1 MNLRGIF
8 AIYHFEMSRMFR
20 TVSQSIASP
29 VLSTAM
35 YFIVFGSAIGSK
47 IGNIDGVNYT
57 SFLVPGLIMLTILNQ
72 SVSNASFGIYFP
84 KFSGTIYE
92 ILSAPISPIEIT
104 CGYVL
109 AAASKSVLVGLIIL
123 ITSAFFIEI
132 TILHPFWMLLFLIL
146 MSITFSLFGFIIGIW
161 ANDFQK
167 IQLIP
172 SFILTPLTFLG
183 GSFYSISMLPDFW
196 QKLSYVNPIVY
207 LISSFRWSFYGN
219 SDVNVVVSISAT
231 FFFLVLCMVFV
242 SWIFKT
248 GYKIKT

>member
-29 VLSTAM
+29 VLSTAL
-35 YFIVFGSAIGSK
+35 YFIVFGSTIGSK

-84 KFSGTIYE
+84 KFSGTVYE

-109 AAASKSVLVGLIIL
+109 AAASKSVLIGLIIL

-146 MSITFSLFGFIIGIW
+146 MSLTFSLFGFIIGIW

-183 GSFYSISMLPDFW
+183 GSFYSIGMLPDFW

-219 SDVNVVVSISAT
+219 SDVNVVVSIIAT
-231 FFFLVLCMVFV
+231 LFFLAICIGFV

>member
-29 VLSTAM
+29 VLSTAL

-47 IGNIDGVNYT
+47 IGSIDGVNYT

-123 ITSAFFIEI
+123 MTSAFFIEI
-132 TILHPFWMLLFLIL
+132 TVLHPFLMLLFLIL

-183 GSFYSISMLPDFW
+183 GSFYSIGMLPDFW
-196 QKLSYVNPIVY
+196 QKISYINPIVY

-219 SDVNVVVSISAT
+219 SDVSVVVSISAT
-231 FFFLVLCMVFV
+231 LFFLVLCMVFV

>member
-29 VLSTAM
+29 VLSTAL

-57 SFLVPGLIMLTILNQ
+57 SFLVPGLIMLTILNHC
-72 SVSNASFGIYFP
+72 VSNASFGIYFP

-123 ITSAFFIEI
+123 ITSGFFIEI

-183 GSFYSISMLPDFW
+183 GSFYSIGMLPDFW

>member
-29 VLSTAM
+29 VLSTAL
-35 YFIVFGSAIGSK
+35 YFIVFGSAIGSR

-172 SFILTPLTFLG
+172 SFILTPLSFLG
-183 GSFYSISMLPDFW
+183 GSFYSISMLPEFW
-196 QKLSYVNPIVY
+196 QKISYINPIVY

-219 SDVNVVVSISAT
+219 SDVNVVVSILAT
-231 FFFLVLCMVFV
+231 LFFLVLCIVFV

>member
-29 VLSTAM
+29 VLSTAL

-183 GSFYSISMLPDFW
+183 GSFYSIGMLPDFW

-207 LISSFRWSFYGN
+207 LISSFRWSFYGK

-231 FFFLVLCMVFV
+231 LFFLILCMVFV

>member
-1 MNLRGIF
+1 MNFRGIF

-20 TVSQSIASP
+20 TISQSIASP
-29 VLSTAM
+29 VLSTAL
-35 YFIVFGSAIGSK
+35 YFIVFGSAIGSR
-47 IGNIDGVNYT
+47 IGSIDGVNYT

-123 ITSAFFIEI
+123 MTSTFFIEI
-132 TILHPFWMLLFLIL
+132 TVLHPFWMLLFLIL

-172 SFILTPLTFLG
+172 TFILTPLTFLG

>member
-1 MNLRGIF
+1 MILRGIY
-8 AIYHFEMSRMFR
+8 AIYKFEMSRMFR
-20 TVSQSIASP
+20 TVSQSIAAP
-29 VLSTAM
+29 VISTAL
-35 YFIVFGSAIGSK
+35 YFIVFGSAIGSR
-47 IGNIDGVNYT
+47 IENIDGVSYM
-57 SFLVPGLIMLTILNQ
+57 SFLIPGLIMLTILNQ

-109 AAASKSVLVGLIIL
+109 AAASKSVLIGLIIL

-132 TILHPFWMLLFLIL
+132 TILHPFWMLLFLLL
-146 MSITFSLFGFIIGIW
+146 MSLTFSLFGFIIGIW

-183 GSFYSISMLPDFW
+183 GSFYSIGMLPDFW
-196 QKLSYVNPIVY
+196 QKISYINPIVY

-219 SDVNVVVSISAT
+219 SDVNVVVSIIAT
-231 FFFLVLCMVFV
+231 LFFLVLCIVFV

>member
-29 VLSTAM
+29 VLSTAL

-183 GSFYSISMLPDFW
+183 GSFYSIGMLPDFW

-231 FFFLVLCMVFV
+231 LFFLVLCIVFV

>member
-29 VLSTAM
+29 VLSTAL

-123 ITSAFFIEI
+123 MTSAFFIEV

-172 SFILTPLTFLG
+172 SFILTPLSFLG
-183 GSFYSISMLPDFW
+183 GSFYSINMLPEFW
-196 QKLSYVNPIVY
+196 QKISYINPIVY

-219 SDVNVVVSISAT
+219 SDVNVVVSILAT
-231 FFFLVLCMVFV
+231 LFFLVLCIVFV

>member
-29 VLSTAM
+29 VLSTAL
-35 YFIVFGSAIGSK
+35 YFIVFGSAIGSR

-183 GSFYSISMLPDFW
+183 GSFYSIGMLPDFW

-231 FFFLVLCMVFV
+231 LLFLVLCMVFV

>member
-29 VLSTAM
+29 VLSTAL

-123 ITSAFFIEI
+123 MTSAFFIEI
-132 TILHPFWMLLFLIL
+132 TVLHPFWMLLFLIL

-183 GSFYSISMLPDFW
+183 GSFYSIGMLPDFW

-207 LISSFRWSFYGN
+207 LISSFRWSFYGK

-231 FFFLVLCMVFV
+231 LFFLVLCMVFV

>member
-29 VLSTAM
+29 VLSTAL

-183 GSFYSISMLPDFW
+183 GSFYSIGMLPEFW
-196 QKLSYVNPIVY
+196 QKISYINPIVY

-219 SDVNVVVSISAT
+219 SDVSVVVSISAT
-231 FFFLVLCMVFV
+231 LLKMLLI
-242 SWIFKT
+242 IFR
-248 GYKIKT
+248 IILN

>member
-29 VLSTAM
+29 VLSTAL

-47 IGNIDGVNYT
+47 IGSIDGVNYT

-123 ITSAFFIEI
+123 MTSAFFIEI
-132 TILHPFWMLLFLIL
+132 TVLHPFWMLLFLIL

-183 GSFYSISMLPDFW
+183 GSFYSIGMLPDFW
-196 QKLSYVNPIVY
+196 QKISYINPIVY

-219 SDVNVVVSISAT
+219 SDVSVVVSISAT
-231 FFFLVLCMVFV
+231 LFFLVLCMVFV

>member
-1 MNLRGIF
+1 MNLRGIL
-8 AIYHFEMSRMFR
+8 AIYQFEMSRMFR

-29 VLSTAM
+29 VLSTAL
-35 YFIVFGSAIGSK
+35 YFIVFGSAIGSR
-47 IGNIDGVNYT
+47 IENIEGVSYM
-57 SFLVPGLIMLTILNQ
+57 SFLIPGLIMLTILNQ

-104 CGYVL
+104 FGYVL
-109 AAASKSVLVGLIIL
+109 AAASKSVLIGLIIL

-132 TILHPFWMLLFLIL
+132 TILHPFWMLLFLLL
-146 MSITFSLFGFIIGIW
+146 MSLTFSLFGFIIGIW

-183 GSFYSISMLPDFW
+183 GSFYSIGMLPDFW
-196 QKLSYVNPIVY
+196 QKISYINPIVY

-219 SDVNVVVSISAT
+219 SDVNVVVSIIAT
-231 FFFLVLCMVFV
+231 LFFLVLCIGFV

>member
-29 VLSTAM
+29 VLSTAL

-207 LISSFRWSFYGN
+207 LISYFRWSFYGN
-219 SDVNVVVSISAT
+219 CDVNVFVSISAT

>member
-29 VLSTAM
+29 VLSTAL
-35 YFIVFGSAIGSK
+35 YFIVFGCAIGSK

-123 ITSAFFIEI
+123 MTSTFFIEI
-132 TILHPFWMLLFLIL
+132 TVLHPFWMLLFLIL

-183 GSFYSISMLPDFW
+183 GSFYSIGMLPDFW

>member
-20 TVSQSIASP
+20 TISQSIASP
-29 VLSTAM
+29 VLSTAL

-183 GSFYSISMLPDFW
+183 GSFYSIGMLPDFW

>member
-29 VLSTAM
+29 VLSTAL

-231 FFFLVLCMVFV
+231 LFFLFLCIVFV